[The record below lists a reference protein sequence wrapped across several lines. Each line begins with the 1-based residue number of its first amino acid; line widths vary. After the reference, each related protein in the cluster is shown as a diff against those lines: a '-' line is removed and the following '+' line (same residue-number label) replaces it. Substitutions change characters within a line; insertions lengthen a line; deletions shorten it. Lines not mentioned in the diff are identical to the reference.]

1 MVKEEGSMNVA
12 YPSKIPFGNS
22 NSDIEQAF
30 LEKELRKYCSY
41 RYFLR
46 VINIVRLARRSVY
59 ITFHLMLLPDKSN
72 PI

>member
-1 MVKEEGSMNVA
+1 MNVA
-12 YPSKIPFGNS
+12 YPSKIPFGDS

-30 LEKELRKYCSY
+30 LEKELKSIVHTDI
-41 RYFLR
+41 FLL

-59 ITFHLMLLPDKSN
+59 ITLHLMLLPDTSN